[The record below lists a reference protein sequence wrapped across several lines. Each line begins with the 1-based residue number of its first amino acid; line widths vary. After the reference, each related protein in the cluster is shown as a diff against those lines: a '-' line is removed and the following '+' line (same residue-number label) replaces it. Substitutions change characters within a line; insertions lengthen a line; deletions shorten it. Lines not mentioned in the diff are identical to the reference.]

1 MKRLFALAFL
11 SALLAGCATAPPDPN
26 MPDPNA
32 PVAAQ
37 DDTGVPIAQPRR
49 ALRPSVG
56 IGLGTWGGHGFG
68 GLGIGLGF

>member
-26 MPDPNA
+26 T
-32 PVAAQ
+32 PVATQ